1 MKALEA
7 KSVIIRSD
15 EHSVSVRSPLVNAKI
30 RPRHLER
37 LAIVYVR
44 QSSARQVQENIEST
58 QLQYRLVERAEDFG
72 WPRERVLVIDDDL
85 GVSGQSIAGRIGF
98 QRLLAEVGLDHVGMV
113 LGSEMSRLARSC
125 RDWHQLL
132 ELCAVFGTLLG
143 DADGVY
149 EPRDFNDRLLLGLKG
164 TMSEAELHVLQGR
177 LDAGKRNKARRGEYY
192 NHAPVGYV
200 RSREG
205 LLLEPDAQACG
216 VVRLVFEKFAEL
228 GSATAVLQYLRT
240 HQIHLGV
247 RDHRGSQRGELQW
260 RPPNRGTLLAML
272 HHPIYAGAYVYG
284 RRECD
289 PRRRVAGKPGS
300 GRRWV
305 EPERWP
311 VLIHD
316 ALPAYISWQQ
326 WEKNQAKL
334 RANSTRYGCGAPR
347 GAALLAG
354 RVVCGRC
361 GHRMSVGHP
370 GQNKARFT
378 CDAARHQWG
387 EDQCQAFAAQPL
399 ERLVV
404 AQLLRALEP
413 AALELSLQAA
423 ESIEADRHRL
433 AQHRRQSLERATYQT
448 DVAQR
453 RYAAVD
459 PENRLVA
466 AELERQWE
474 AALRS
479 QRSKEEELE
488 RFRQQ
493 QPAR

>member
-7 KSVIIRSD
+7 KSVIRSD
-15 EHSVSVRSPLVNAKI
+15 EHSVPVRSPPVSAKI

-58 QLQYRLVERAEDFG
+58 QLQYRLVERAEAFG
-72 WPRERVLVIDDDL
+72 WPSERVLVIDDDL

-113 LGSEMSRLARSC
+113 LGIEMSRLARSC

-132 ELCAVFGTLLG
+132 EVCAVFGTLLG
-143 DADGVY
+143 DADGEY

-240 HQIHLGV
+240 HQIRLGV
-247 RDHRGSQRGELQW
+247 RDHRGPQRGELQW

-305 EPERWP
+305 APERWP
-311 VLIHD
+311 VLIRD
-316 ALPAYISWQQ
+316 ALPAYIGWEQ

-347 GAALLAG
+347 GAALAMARASWQFVKESASGGSCPG
-354 RVVCGRC
+354 R
-361 GHRMSVGHP
+361 
-370 GQNKARFT
+370 
-378 CDAARHQWG
+378 
-387 EDQCQAFAAQPL
+387 
-399 ERLVV
+399 
-404 AQLLRALEP
+404 
-413 AALELSLQAA
+413 
-423 ESIEADRHRL
+423 
-433 AQHRRQSLERATYQT
+433 
-448 DVAQR
+448 
-453 RYAAVD
+453 
-459 PENRLVA
+459 
-466 AELERQWE
+466 
-474 AALRS
+474 
-479 QRSKEEELE
+479 
-488 RFRQQ
+488 
-493 QPAR
+493 